1 MRALFVTSEIAPLVK
16 TGGLADVSAA
26 LPLALRQLG
35 VDVRV
40 LLPGYPKVMA
50 ALPELKLVARFAGIP
65 GMVDADLL
73 EGALPDG
80 VPLYVVSCPFC
91 YDRGGSLYQNERGV
105 DWPDN
110 AVRFGLLS
118 KIGAMLACAESPL
131 EWRADV
137 VHCNDW
143 QAGLVPAY
151 LHFSR
156 EPAPAVMTV
165 HNLAF
170 QGVFPAGATKML
182 GLPPESFRPEG
193 VEYYGNLSFLKAGLY
208 YAAHITAVSPS
219 YAAEIQTE
227 AMGFGMQGLLKTRSK
242 QLSGILNGVD
252 AHDWNPATDRRL
264 AQRFDADSLEHKAV
278 NKRALQAR
286 LGLASE
292 PDLPLFV
299 LVGRFTHQKG
309 VDLVLEIAPQ
319 LADLPAQL
327 ALLGTGDAHLQGLAH
342 ALLQRYAGRIGGL
355 LGFDEDLSHLFEAG
369 GDIFLMPSRF
379 EPCGLNQM
387 YSQHYG
393 TPPIV
398 NATGGLMDTVVD
410 CCEDTL
416 ADGSATGFVI
426 HDELDAATLL
436 AACRRAVAL
445 YHDKST
451 WHKVQQN
458 GMRRDFGWESS
469 AKAYREIYARLMN
482 R

>member
-1 MRALFVTSEIAPLVK
+1 MRVLFVTSEVAPLVK

-26 LPLALRQLG
+26 LPFALRQLG

-40 LLPGYPKVMA
+40 LLPGYPAVME
-50 ALPELKLVARFAGIP
+50 ALPGLKWVARFADMP
-65 GMVDADLL
+65 GMPDADLL

-80 VPLYVVSCPFC
+80 VPLYVINCPAC
-91 YDRGGSLYQNERGV
+91 YDRGGGLYQDERGV
-105 DWPDN
+105 DWADN

-118 KIGAMLACAESPL
+118 KIAAVLACADSPL
-131 EWRADV
+131 EWRPDV
-137 VHCNDW
+137 AHCNDW
-143 QAGLVPAY
+143 QAGLAPAY
-151 LHFSR
+151 LHFSPK
-156 EPAPAVMTV
+156 PAPVVMTV

-170 QGVFPAGATKML
+170 QGVFPAGATELL
-182 GLPPESFRPEG
+182 GLPLQSYQPEG

-208 YAAHITAVSPS
+208 YAAHITTVSPS

-227 AMGFGMQGLLKTRSK
+227 TMGFGMQGLLRTRRK

-264 AQRFDADSLEHKAV
+264 AQHFDADSLENKAI

-286 LGLASE
+286 LGLDSN

-299 LVGRFTHQKG
+299 LVGRFTQQKG

-319 LADLPAQL
+319 LADMPAQL
-327 ALLGTGDAHLQGLAH
+327 ALLGTGDAHLQGLAY
-342 ALLQRYAGRIGGL
+342 ALLQSYAGRIGGL

-398 NATGGLMDTVVD
+398 NATGGLIDTVVD
-410 CCEDTL
+410 CNEQTL

-426 HDELDAATLL
+426 QDELDAAALL

-469 AKAYREIYARLMN
+469 AKAYRKIYTRLMKK
-482 R
+482 